1 MPLRA
6 PRAVPLAR
14 VSENACWQ
22 SRQYPPPECSGSRR
36 WPCGG
41 CSTGGGCR
49 IPRRAAALRSCEQS
63 ALAQQRRGRVPSGR
77 SRGGAPSR
85 AAGVGA
91 RRWHSPRR
99 PRPAH
104 NAGRRRARGARG
116 DSRAELLPYKML
128 ISDTDRFPAYSTSV
142 PITACYWSSI
152 SGSLKR
158 PGTKPRT

>member
-116 DSRAELLPYKML
+116 DSRWKERLWKSGTTETRAVGPVTGNWRGGKML
-128 ISDTDRFPAYSTSV
+128 A
-142 PITACYWSSI
+142 
-152 SGSLKR
+152 
-158 PGTKPRT
+158 